1 MNNRFQGGAVLITG
15 GATGLGA
22 AVADLVCAQGGR
34 VAILDVNEQAGRA
47 VAERTRGAFWSC
59 DVSDPD
65 QWETV
70 VPSVEEKLGPI
81 RHAHL
86 NAGVMTQGPDW
97 VMGPARVEEV
107 SAARYKTVLAIN
119 IDGVFF
125 GLKTLLPRMVAR
137 GGGCVTV
144 TSSAAG
150 LTPIPFDPV
159 YALTKHAVIGLVRSL
174 ALAYADT
181 PVRINAL
188 CPGGFDSPLLP
199 AQVQRNDVQ
208 SCQEVG
214 DEAVDLLLNGATG
227 ETRLKLLRGLPAMAV
242 PPPDISLG
250 AR

>member
-1 MNNRFQGGAVLITG
+1 MNNRFQGAAVLITG

-22 AVADLVCAQGGR
+22 AVADLVAAQGGK
-34 VAILDVNEQAGRA
+34 VAILDVNAKAGQAM
-47 VAERTRGAFWSC
+47 AERVGGMFWSC

-65 QWETV
+65 QWEAV
-70 VPSVEEKLGPI
+70 VTSIEEKLGPI
-81 RHAHL
+81 RYAHL

-107 SAARYKTVLAIN
+107 SAARYKTVLSIN
-119 IDGVFF
+119 VDGVFF
-125 GLKTLLPRMVAR
+125 GLKTLLPRLVAQ

-144 TSSAAG
+144 TGSAAG

-159 YALTKHAVIGLVRSL
+159 YAASKHAVIGLVRSL

-199 AQVQRNDVQ
+199 TQVSRSDVQ
-208 SCQEVG
+208 SPQEVG
-214 DEAVDLLLNGATG
+214 DEVVDLLLNGATG
-227 ETRLKLLRGLPAMAV
+227 ETRVKLQRGLPATAI
-242 PPPDISLG
+242 PPPDILLG